1 MSAKRRGS
9 SQVAVCFFGEGALGQ
24 GLLYECMNMASLWKL
39 PVIYVCENNLYN
51 EYTHF
56 SETTSGE
63 MAARPQAFGIPT
75 ETIDGQDVVLVHETA
90 LRLVEKARRGD
101 GPSFLLCNTYR
112 YHGHHVGDI
121 DRAYY
126 RAKKEE
132 EEWKGKRDPLQI
144 LTVRLTNQHAADEKT
159 LARIEEEVRQEIEAA
174 VQFALNAPYPDPSEV
189 DQHVYA

>member
-1 MSAKRRGS
+1 M
-9 SQVAVCFFGEGALGQ
+9 
-24 GLLYECMNMASLWKL
+24 
-39 PVIYVCENNLYN
+39 
-51 EYTHF
+51 
-56 SETTSGE
+56 
-63 MAARPQAFGIPT
+63 
-75 ETIDGQDVVLVHETA
+75 
-90 LRLVEKARRGD
+90 VEKARRGD

-126 RAKKEE
+126 RVKKEE

-144 LTVRLTNQHAADEKT
+144 LTARLTNQHAADEKT